1 MTLKES
7 QEGSWTDLSQL
18 KKGDVVKGK
27 VKRLEAFGAFVE
39 LHNSALTGLAHISE
53 VSDDYVKN
61 LQDALHVGQG
71 GKASFIFF
79 IFFICG
85 PTSAVYQVSFIH
97 VLVCLLVCVPV
108 VALHTLEGCCTEL
121 VC

>member
-7 QEGSWTDLSQL
+7 QKGSWTDLSQL
-18 KKGDVVKGK
+18 KKGDIVKAK

-61 LQDALHVGQG
+61 IQDVLQVGQG
-71 GKASFIFF
+71 MSTGA
-79 IFFICG
+79 
-85 PTSAVYQVSFIH
+85 QQM
-97 VLVCLLVCVPV
+97 
-108 VALHTLEGCCTEL
+108 
-121 VC
+121 

>member
-1 MTLKES
+1 MTLKDS

-18 KKGDVVKGK
+18 KKGDVVKAK

-61 LQDALHVGQG
+61 IQDVLQVGQG
-71 GKASFIFF
+71 MKACWRS
-79 IFFICG
+79 C
-85 PTSAVYQVSFIH
+85 SAN
-97 VLVCLLVCVPV
+97 L
-108 VALHTLEGCCTEL
+108 A
-121 VC
+121 

>member
-1 MTLKES
+1 MLRVEMTLKES

-18 KKGDVVKGK
+18 KKGDLVKGK

-61 LQDALHVGQG
+61 LQDVLQVGQG
-71 GKASFIFF
+71 VRTFF
-79 IFFICG
+79 V
-85 PTSAVYQVSFIH
+85 SALSQHQLS
-97 VLVCLLVCVPV
+97 LP
-108 VALHTLEGCCTEL
+108 
-121 VC
+121 